1 MVPTAKRLLLYHLQE
16 QQPGWCIRTVDSEKC
31 VYRAIGPY
39 GIEINGGSQQ
49 PVRFHIY
56 VWKKDPA
63 FHVIERHANLDPR
76 QTDIVSLATEIAD
89 RYVQTAIN
97 EGVYT
102 PPVSPS
108 PTEEELDIP
117 F

>member
-1 MVPTAKRLLLYHLQE
+1 MVPKTKRLLLYHLQE
-16 QQPGWCIRTVDSEKC
+16 RQPGWCIRTIDSEKC
-31 VYRAIGPY
+31 VYRVIGPY
-39 GIEINGGSQQ
+39 GIEINGGSRQ

-56 VWKKDPA
+56 VWKKDPT

-76 QTDIVSLATEIAD
+76 QTDIVSLAAEIAD
-89 RYVQTAIN
+89 RYVQTAVN

-108 PTEEELDIP
+108 PTEEEQDIP